1 MNADDA
7 AKLMLERFGE
17 QNGVLY
23 QEYAATLL
31 LHMNDPNL
39 AYYDTNSNV
48 CIAKSVLAKFND
60 LTSDL
65 VYERTDKFWRHRL
78 PSDLP
83 GRQQ

>member
-7 AKLMLERFGE
+7 AQWMLGQFYA
-17 QNGVLY
+17 QNGFLY

-31 LHMNDPNL
+31 LHMADTNL
-39 AYYDTNSNV
+39 AYYDANSNV
-48 CIAKSVLAKFND
+48 CIAKPVLAKFNK

-65 VYERTDKFWRHRL
+65 VYERTGKFWRHRL